1 LISFCLLVAI
11 LIGVGFVIG
20 MFFRGVATGSL
31 PEQHFAGK
39 STSQNKIAIIR
50 LEGLLV
56 EGRTSYFEKQIDQ
69 AAKDDAV
76 KAVVVRIDSP
86 GGSITA
92 SEDLYR
98 RLVKLRDG
106 DKDLNTKGKPLVVSM
121 GATAASGGY
130 YIAMPAKNNIMA
142 ESTTITGSIGVYA
155 ALPNVHEAMEKI
167 HVQMNVIKA
176 GDQKDGGSPFA
187 ALSPKDEQ
195 ILQNMVDHAY
205 LRFIEVVEDG
215 RPDLKGK
222 LQETITIKET
232 LAVRK
237 GSESEQKF
245 DMERYRADGGI
256 FTADQAKEY
265 GLIDDIGTK
274 DDAVKR
280 AAKLG
285 NVSEYNVVQY
295 ERPPSLLGALFGI
308 KAPQAPLQL
317 DADRL
322 ADAATM
328 RLWYLAP
335 QSEIAGLLAV
345 AGKE

>member
-1 LISFCLLVAI
+1 VVSFFILVAV
-11 LIGVGFVIG
+11 LVGFGFVIG
-20 MFFRGVATGSL
+20 MLFRGAAAGSL
-31 PEQHFAGK
+31 SEQHLAGK
-39 STSQNKIAIIR
+39 STAHNKIAVIR
-50 LEGLLV
+50 IEGVLV
-56 EGRTSYFEKQIDQ
+56 EGRTSYFEKQIEQ
-69 AAKDDAV
+69 AANDDAV

-106 DKDLNTKGKPLVVSM
+106 DKDLDTKAKQLVVSM
-121 GATAASGGY
+121 GGTAASGGY
-130 YIAMPAKNNIMA
+130 YIAMPAKNNILA

-155 ALPNVHEAMEKI
+155 ALPNVKGAMDYLNLK
-167 HVQMNVIKA
+167 MKVIKA

-187 ALSPKDEQ
+187 DLSPKDEQ

-222 LQETITIKET
+222 LQETIPINET
-232 LAVRK
+232 LLVRK
-237 GSESEQKF
+237 GSDTESKF
-245 DMERYRADGGI
+245 EIERYRADGGI
-256 FTADQAKEY
+256 FTAEQAKQQ
-265 GLIDDIGTK
+265 GLIDDIGTRE
-274 DDAVKR
+274 DAIKR
-280 AAKLG
+280 AAKLASI
-285 NVSEYNVVQY
+285 SEYNVVQY
-295 ERPPSLLGALFGI
+295 ERPGSLLGSVFGV

-322 ADAATM
+322 SDAATL

-335 QSEIAGLLAV
+335 QSELAGLIAV
-345 AGKE
+345 AGKD